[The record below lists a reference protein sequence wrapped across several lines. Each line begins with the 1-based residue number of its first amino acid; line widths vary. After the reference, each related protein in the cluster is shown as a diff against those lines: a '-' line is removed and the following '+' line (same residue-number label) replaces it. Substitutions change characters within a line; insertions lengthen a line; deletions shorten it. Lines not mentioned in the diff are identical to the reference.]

1 MHYIFSTVEL
11 LYHLLLHYGVYPT
24 SLSHCPFYSLPT
36 APEISLP
43 TTMTTINST
52 PAAGISDSSQ
62 INEGFS
68 YGVRQEF
75 LTYLESNTAST
86 KTSFSTMKVS
96 EYKNWLIFPNETP
109 NAPKGISKLSL

>member
-1 MHYIFSTVEL
+1 
-11 LYHLLLHYGVYPT
+11 
-24 SLSHCPFYSLPT
+24 
-36 APEISLP
+36 
-43 TTMTTINST
+43 MTTINSTPACT

-68 YGVRQEF
+68 YGVCQEF

-96 EYKNWLIFPNETP
+96 EYKNWLIFPNEKLNT
-109 NAPKGISKLSL
+109 PKGISK